1 MTEDESQEQP
11 LPSELEESIEGFEP
25 AGFPSQHHGPAWLAP
40 LPRGTR
46 IHVRYFRK
54 PQDNFIAGR
63 AWFGPGTEGPPGHAH
78 GGSMASLLDEAMGL
92 ATFYL
97 GKPALARNIDVS
109 FDKPLPIETTVRF
122 EAWIEKTEGRKV
134 FAQSQL
140 FRSDG
145 EVACRATGL
154 FLQLNPD
161 NLEPFVKALGKL
173 QKEVTGE
180 DDS

>member
-1 MTEDESQEQP
+1 MDEDALQRDS
-11 LPSELEESIEGFEP
+11 LPPELDEPIEGFET
-25 AGFPSQHHGPAWLAP
+25 AGFPTQHHGPAWLAP
-40 LPRGTR
+40 HPRGTR
-46 IHVRYFRK
+46 IHVRYFRN
-54 PQDNFIAGR
+54 PSDNFIAGR

-109 FDKPLPIETTVRF
+109 FDKPLPIKTTVRF

-134 FAQSQL
+134 FAKSQL
-140 FRSDG
+140 FRGDG
-145 EVACRATGL
+145 EVACRASGL

-161 NLEPFVKALGKL
+161 NLGPFVKALGKL

-180 DDS
+180 DEN